1 MDKTDDAKK
10 EKYEPPEIIIDD
22 EFKALLPA
30 LDEQTYEM
38 LEESIL
44 ENGCLHPLVVWNGV
58 LIDGHNRYEICQK
71 HEIPFKVVEKE
82 FDSREEAL
90 IWIITT
96 QVARRNLTPIQL
108 SYYRGLHYRADKKI
122 VTNKLGINR
131 QKLVGVQTE
140 HQPENEKTAGRLAN
154 EYNVS
159 AMTIRRDAQL
169 AQAIEAIGETSPE
182 AKREILSG
190 TANIS
195 RTRLQELAASGT
207 KEEIKSIA
215 ESIEQGTY
223 ERPKKSPDDIFQ
235 SVLDSLNGAIAKMA
249 EVYSAQIQA
258 AKADEAAQLKAV
270 LREHIK
276 KLENLYR
283 SF

>member
-1 MDKTDDAKK
+1 MRDIT
-10 EKYEPPEIIIDD
+10 IDD

-30 LDEQTYEM
+30 LDGQTYAM
-38 LEESIL
+38 LEESLL
-44 ENGCLHPLVVWNGV
+44 ENGCLHPLVVWNGI

-71 HEIPFKVVEKE
+71 HEIPFAIVEKE
-82 FDSREEAL
+82 FDSREAAL

-108 SYYRGLHYRADKKI
+108 SYYRGLHYRADRYI
-122 VTNKLGINR
+122 VTNKTGINGH
-131 QKLVGVQTE
+131 KLVEEQTVP
-140 HQPENEKTAGRLAN
+140 QPQSTADRLAD

-159 AMTIRRDAQL
+159 SMTIKRDSQL
-169 AQAIEAIGETSPE
+169 AEAIEAIGESSPE

-195 RTRLQELAASGT
+195 RTRLQELAVSGSAD
-207 KEEIKSIA
+207 EIKSIA

-223 ERPKKSPDDIFQ
+223 ERPKKSPDDVFQ
-235 SVLDSLNGAIAKMA
+235 SIIDALNGAIAKMA
-249 EVYSAQIQA
+249 EVYSAQIQV
-258 AKADEAAQLKAV
+258 AKADEAAQLKEV
-270 LREHIK
+270 LRGHIK